1 MNEMSVIGKWM
12 YTCDDSTVIGET
24 VLFAAVQSSLSLGK
38 LCGRNHFHG
47 LPNEYQYKGPL
58 ISTKV

>member
-1 MNEMSVIGKWM
+1 MSVIGKWV

-58 ISTKV
+58 IST